1 MKNDEL
7 LISELDTKKRRV
19 SESEEKLSMTRELKF
34 KELQEKIDDEEDN
47 RITIPHITF
56 VVNPLITDA
65 IIKKLL
71 ELHFI
76 W

>member
-1 MKNDEL
+1 
-7 LISELDTKKRRV
+7 
-19 SESEEKLSMTRELKF
+19 MTD
-34 KELQEKIDDEEDN
+34 ELQELGTYKVQLHLYDEEDN

-76 W
+76 